1 MATNSVEVQ
10 LAPLEGAF
18 EQITE
23 RLARLEVRMVE
34 MAAGLREEIG
44 RTRAELLARM
54 DRQFFWVLG
63 LLVISILVPIA
74 LRFLPAP

>member
-1 MATNSVEVQ
+1 MD
-10 LAPLEGAF
+10 
-18 EQITE
+18 
-23 RLARLEVRMVE
+23 E

-63 LLVISILVPIA
+63 LLMISILVPIA